1 MLNDIKLKDEV
12 KNLLDNNKNLN
23 EKDFEIFFTMI
34 NSERNGNDVDKTTL
48 CDTLV
53 KKIFGSS
60 YNNEIL
66 IPWVFFDTQIGQAII
81 KIKYG
86 YENTEIYFVRDIA
99 SIMGKSRQYVSQEIQ
114 LGNLMAYKRDG
125 KVIVYRQDL
134 NNYLNKRGI
143 EKNLYKEVEE
153 KIIVPNDREEKYGK

>member
-1 MLNDIKLKDEV
+1 MNNLKIKNEI
-12 KNLLDNNKNLN
+12 KNLLSSNKNLN
-23 EKDFEIFFTMI
+23 EKDFELLLSML
-34 NSERNGNDVDKTTL
+34 NSLRDGNDVDKTSF
-48 CDTLV
+48 CDNLIR
-53 KKIFGSS
+53 KMFGSV

-66 IPWVFFDTQIGQAII
+66 IPWGFFDTEIGKAII

-99 SIMGKSRQYVSQEIQ
+99 SILGKSRQYVSQEIQ
-114 LGNLMAYKRDG
+114 LGNLMAYKRDA

-153 KIIVPNDREEKYGK
+153 KIIVPNDREEKYGE